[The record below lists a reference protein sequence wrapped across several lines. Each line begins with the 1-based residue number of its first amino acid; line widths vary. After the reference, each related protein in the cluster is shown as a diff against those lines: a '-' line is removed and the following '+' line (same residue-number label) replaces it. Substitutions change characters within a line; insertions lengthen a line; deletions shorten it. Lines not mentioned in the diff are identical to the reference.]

1 MHAGYVGACAVT
13 RVDSMSISRRQFSG
27 RRFGGATPWTSTGH
41 GLPGDCRGPRDR
53 HAADRTA
60 RAVGRGRG
68 PRAVPPRPHREG
80 SEGAVELAGV
90 HRVVRRSRVRAAAPH
105 LCTLN
110 PAICNWPATER
121 SPRPRKLVTVPIAA
135 AFFDLDKTVIAKAS
149 MVAFGRSF
157 YDEGLISRRLV
168 LRGLWGQLVYM
179 HLGASEQ
186 KLARMRESVLALTK
200 GWDQNRVR
208 AIVREALEQVVEPI
222 IYAEAL
228 ELIQQHQAEG
238 RPVFIVSASPEE
250 IVQPLAE
257 YLGVDGAIATQAEVD
272 EEGRYTGG
280 MRRYAYG
287 PLKAEAMEELAAT
300 EGIDL
305 SESYAYSDS
314 VTDAPMLEVVG
325 HPVAVNPDRALLKL
339 ARENDWEVR
348 TFAHPVR
355 LRDRMPVPPAGPAAA
370 VGGLVAAGVAA
381 GVVLW
386 RRKAVL
392 PPPPTL
398 PTRLAASWRRRLPG
412 R

>member
-1 MHAGYVGACAVT
+1 VPAG
-13 RVDSMSISRRQFSG
+13 
-27 RRFGGATPWTSTGH
+27 
-41 GLPGDCRGPRDR
+41 
-53 HAADRTA
+53 
-60 RAVGRGRG
+60 
-68 PRAVPPRPHREG
+68 
-80 SEGAVELAGV
+80 
-90 HRVVRRSRVRAAAPH
+90 
-105 LCTLN
+105 
-110 PAICNWPATER
+110 
-121 SPRPRKLVTVPIAA
+121 A

-186 KLARMRESVLALTK
+186 KLARMRESVLALTR
-200 GWDQNRVR
+200 GWDQGRVK

-238 RPVFIVSASPEE
+238 RPVYIISASPEE
-250 IVQPLAE
+250 IVLPLAD
-257 YLGVDGAIATQAEVD
+257 YLGVDGAIASQAEVD
-272 EEGRYTGG
+272 EEGRYTGE

-287 PLKAEAMEELAAT
+287 PLKAEAMLELAAT

-305 SESYAYSDS
+305 AASFAYSDS
-314 VTDAPMLEVVG
+314 YTDAPMLEVVG
-325 HPVAVNPDRALLKL
+325 HPVAVNPDRPLLKL
-339 ARENDWEVR
+339 AREREWEVR

-386 RRKAVL
+386 RKKAAA
-392 PPPPTL
+392 PPPPPAL
-398 PTRLAASWRRRLPG
+398 PIRLATSWRRRLPG